1 MNTVLEKHNS
11 VFHSLY
17 FLHLHNTTT
26 CFSPAGAQVDQSV
39 FEELIRERLPELA
52 EHVPDL
58 SALSSVSLSWFL
70 TIFLS
75 VLPFHSA
82 VCVVDCFFFHGIK
95 AIFQLGLAVLEANTA
110 PLCTSVDDGQAL
122 LILTRSKRWSAVMKR
137 KKFD

>member
-1 MNTVLEKHNS
+1 MATTVLEKHKNGC
-11 VFHSLY
+11 
-17 FLHLHNTTT
+17 LHLFYFFSASTTGL
-26 CFSPAGAQVDQSV
+26 FLPAGAQVDQSV

-75 VLPFHSA
+75 VLPFRSA

-95 AIFQLGLAVLEANTA
+95 AIFQLGLAVLEANTV
-110 PLCTSVDDGQAL
+110 PLSTSVDDGQAL
-122 LILTRSKRWSAVMKR
+122 LILSR
-137 KKFD
+137 